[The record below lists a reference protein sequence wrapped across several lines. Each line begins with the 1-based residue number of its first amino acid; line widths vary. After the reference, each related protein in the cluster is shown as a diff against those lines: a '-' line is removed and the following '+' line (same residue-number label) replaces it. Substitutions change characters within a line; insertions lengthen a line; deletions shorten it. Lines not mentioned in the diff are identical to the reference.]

1 MFYINLKV
9 KGDNYRRTETG
20 EEGNWTFEIGCDLFS
35 QKGNAFTESDKWW
48 LIDMQDIFKPLNDPL
63 VVKVTSNR
71 IKYIFSDGEL

>member
-1 MFYINLKV
+1 MKV
-9 KGDNYRRTETG
+9 KGDNYRCTKTG
-20 EEGNWTFEIGCDLFS
+20 EKGNWTFEIGCDLFNK
-35 QKGNAFTESDKWW
+35 KGDAFTESNKWW